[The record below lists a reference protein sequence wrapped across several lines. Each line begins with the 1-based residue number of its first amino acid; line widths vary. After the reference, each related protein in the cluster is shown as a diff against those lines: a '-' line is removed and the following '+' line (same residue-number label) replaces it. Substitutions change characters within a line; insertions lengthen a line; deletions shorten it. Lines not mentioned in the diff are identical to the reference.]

1 MLIVSINESA
11 MIMVDPLVHLSV
23 IEVLLLKE
31 ITRSEFPTEELL
43 LAWKFLLED
52 VMWRCFDREI
62 MSLELLS
69 GYNWIFEKVAIW
81 SDIENEL

>member
-1 MLIVSINESA
+1 

-62 MSLELLS
+62 MSLESLS

>member
-52 VMWRCFDREI
+52 VM
-62 MSLELLS
+62 
-69 GYNWIFEKVAIW
+69 
-81 SDIENEL
+81 